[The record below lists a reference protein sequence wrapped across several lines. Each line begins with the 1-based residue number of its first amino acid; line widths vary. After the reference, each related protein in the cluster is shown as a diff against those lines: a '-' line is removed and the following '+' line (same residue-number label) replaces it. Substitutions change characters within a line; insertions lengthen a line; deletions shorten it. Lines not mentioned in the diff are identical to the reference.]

1 MRYLVEVI
9 ESEQAPQGQLAQ
21 SQSVQASAAP
31 AHRTVNVV
39 EAGADPTGAADS
51 TAAINQ
57 AIRRVHEAGG
67 GTVHLPAGSYK
78 VSAPFIELLGGVH
91 LQGAGRESTVI
102 FADTGT
108 GSEQKTAI
116 IHAGTWFTPRIGKDD
131 LLMGVSDLWIK
142 SSHARPSHVSSATPR
157 PGQDGMNPNIG
168 GILLNTELGD
178 NPPEPDGAH
187 RIENVLIWDVAF
199 GVAVLGLDDQGCQLR
214 NIRVRRTL
222 GPGVVIGKSPEHIT
236 SVTAGRR
243 EIGAADNILDA
254 VDVSGAN
261 IAGGTN
267 AGFEIYATN
276 TTLTACKSWYNR
288 RSIAGVEGKVGGIWD
303 TSNMHRFTAAGA
315 GFFVRGGRNM
325 LASCTAQE
333 NGGHGVVLVGYS
345 SQVTGCRSA
354 SSSWHDCVSGEAK
367 AGEAA
372 DFFVT
377 NWAHHLIFSNNIAQA
392 EYKGKNAKYGFAI
405 EKWSHD
411 IQGRSNLTVDLP
423 TPHIAKSLGA
433 FNRIEINHETLN

>member
-21 SQSVQASAAP
+21 SQSVPAP
-31 AHRTVNVV
+31 APATHRTVNVV
-39 EAGADPTGAADS
+39 GAGADPTGVKDS
-51 TAAINQ
+51 TEAINE

-102 FADTGT
+102 FADTGA

-116 IHAGTWFTPRIGKDD
+116 IHAGTWHAPRISKNN
-131 LLMGVSDLWIK
+131 LLMGISDLWIK
-142 SSHARPSHVSSATPR
+142 SSHPRPSHVSSTAPTA
-157 PGQDGMNPNIG
+157 GKDGMHPNIG

-222 GPGVVIGKSPEHIT
+222 GAGVVVGKSPEHIA

-243 EIGAADNILDA
+243 EIGAADNIIDA

-276 TTLTACKSWYNR
+276 STLIGCKSWYNR
-288 RSIAGVEGKVGGIWD
+288 RSIHGIEGKPGGIWD

-315 GFFVRGGRNM
+315 GFFVRGGRNI
-325 LASCTAQE
+325 LTACTAQE
-333 NGGHGVVLVGYS
+333 NGGHGFVLVGHS
-345 SQVTGCRSA
+345 SDR
-354 SSSWHDCVSGEAK
+354 
-367 AGEAA
+367 
-372 DFFVT
+372 
-377 NWAHHLIFSNNIAQA
+377 
-392 EYKGKNAKYGFAI
+392 
-405 EKWSHD
+405 
-411 IQGRSNLTVDLP
+411 
-423 TPHIAKSLGA
+423 KSVV
-433 FNRIEINHETLN
+433 

>member
-9 ESEQAPQGQLAQ
+9 EAEQAPQGQLAQ
-21 SQSVQASAAP
+21 PQSVPAP
-31 AHRTVNVV
+31 APATHRTVNVV

-91 LQGAGRESTVI
+91 LQGAGRESTII
-102 FADTGT
+102 FADTGA
-108 GSEQKTAI
+108 GAEQKTAI
-116 IHAGTWFTPRIGKDD
+116 IHAGTWLTPRVGKDN

-157 PGQDGMNPNIG
+157 PGQDGMHPNIG

-178 NPPEPDGAH
+178 NPPEPDGSH

-243 EIGAADNILDA
+243 EIGAADNILDC

-267 AGFEIYATN
+267 AGFEVYATN
-276 TTLTACKSWYNR
+276 TTLIGCKSWYNR
-288 RSIAGVEGKVGGIWD
+288 RSIHGAEGRPGGIWD

-315 GFFVRGGRNM
+315 GFVIRGGRNI
-325 LASCTAQE
+325 LTGCTAQE
-333 NGGHGVVLVGYS
+333 NGGHGVVIVGHS

-367 AGEAA
+367 ASEAA

-377 NWAHHLIFSNNIAQA
+377 NWAHHLILSSNIAQA
-392 EYKGKNAKYGFAI
+392 EHKGKTPRYGFAI
-405 EKWSHD
+405 EKWAHD
-411 IQGRSNLTVDLP
+411 ISGTSNMTVDIP
-423 TPHIAKSLGA
+423 TPHRATDMGVAVKL
-433 FNRIEINHETLN
+433 EINTNTIN

>member
-9 ESEQAPQGQLAQ
+9 EQ
-21 SQSVQASAAP
+21 SPEAVEVQNQSP
-31 AHRTVNVV
+31 AKHRTVDVV
-39 EAGADPTGAADS
+39 AAGADPTGTQDS
-51 TAAINQ
+51 TAVIND

-67 GTVHLPAGSYK
+67 GTVHLPAGSYR

-91 LQGAGRESTVI
+91 LQGAGREPTVI
-102 FADTGT
+102 FADTGA

-116 IHAGTWFTPRIGKDD
+116 IHAGTWFTPRVGKDN

-142 SSHARPSHVSSATPR
+142 SSHARPSHVSSATPSA
-157 PGQDGMNPNIG
+157 GKDGMHPNIG

-178 NPPEPDGAH
+178 APPEPDGAH
-187 RIENVLIWDVAF
+187 TIENVLIWDAAF
-199 GVAVLGLDDQGCQLR
+199 GVAVLGLDDQGCQIR

-243 EIGAADNILDA
+243 EIGAADNILDC

-261 IAGGTN
+261 IAGGTS

-276 TTLTACKSWYNR
+276 TTLIGCKSWYNR
-288 RSIAGVEGKVGGIWD
+288 RSIHGIEGKPGGIWD

-333 NGGHGVVLVGYS
+333 NGGHGFVLVGHS
-345 SQVTGCRSA
+345 SQIAGCRSA

-367 AGEAA
+367 ASEAA

-392 EYKGKNAKYGFAI
+392 EYKGKNPRYGFAI
-405 EKWSHD
+405 EKWAHD
-411 IQGRSNLTVDLP
+411 ISGTSNMTVDIP
-423 TPHIAKSLGA
+423 SPHRATDMGVAVKL
-433 FNRIEINHETLN
+433 EINTNTIN

>member
-1 MRYLVEVI
+1 MRYLVEVV
-9 ESEQAPQGQLAQ
+9 EQVPEAVEVQNQ
-21 SQSVQASAAP
+21 SP
-31 AHRTVNVV
+31 AKHRTVDVV
-39 EAGADPTGAADS
+39 AAGADPTGAADS

-91 LQGAGRESTVI
+91 LQGAGRESTII
-102 FADTGT
+102 FADTGA
-108 GSEQKTAI
+108 GAEQKTAI
-116 IHAGTWFTPRIGKDD
+116 IHAGTWFTPRVGKDN

-157 PGQDGMNPNIG
+157 PGQDGMHPNIG

-214 NIRVRRTL
+214 NVRVRRTL

-267 AGFEIYATN
+267 AGFEVYATN
-276 TTLTACKSWYNR
+276 TTLIGCKSWYNR
-288 RSIAGVEGKVGGIWD
+288 RSIAGVEGKVGSIWD

-325 LASCTAQE
+325 LSSCTAQE
-333 NGGHGVVLVGYS
+333 NGGHGVVIVGHS

-367 AGEAA
+367 PAEAA

-377 NWAHHLIFSNNIAQA
+377 NWAHHLILSSNIAQA
-392 EYKGKNAKYGFAI
+392 EYKGKNPRYGFAI
-405 EKWSHD
+405 EKWAHD
-411 IQGRSNLTVDLP
+411 ISGTSNMTVDIP
-423 TPHIAKSLGA
+423 TPHRATDMGVAVKL
-433 FNRIEINHETLN
+433 EINTNTIN

>member
-9 ESEQAPQGQLAQ
+9 EAEQSAQ
-21 SQSVQASAAP
+21 PQSVQAPAAP

-39 EAGADPTGAADS
+39 DAGADPAGVKDS
-51 TAAINQ
+51 TAAING

-67 GTVHLPAGSYK
+67 GTVHLPAGAYR

-91 LQGAGRESTVI
+91 LQGAGRESTII
-102 FADTGT
+102 FADTGA

-116 IHAGTWFTPRIGKDD
+116 IHAGGWFTPRIGKDN

-142 SSHARPSHVSSATPR
+142 SSHARPSHVSSTTPR

-261 IAGGTN
+261 IGGGTN

-288 RSIAGVEGKVGGIWD
+288 RSIAGVEGKVGSIWD

-325 LASCTAQE
+325 LSSCTAQE
-333 NGGHGVVLVGYS
+333 NGGHGVVIVGHS

-367 AGEAA
+367 PAEAA

-377 NWAHHLIFSNNIAQA
+377 NWAHHLILSSNIAQA

-411 IQGRSNLTVDLP
+411 ISGTSNMTVDIP
-423 TPHIAKSLGA
+423 TPHRTTDMGVAVKL
-433 FNRIEINHETLN
+433 EINTNTIN

>member
-9 ESEQAPQGQLAQ
+9 EAEQAHGLAAQ
-21 SQSVQASAAP
+21 PQSVQASAAP

-91 LQGAGRESTVI
+91 LQGAGRESTII
-102 FADTGT
+102 FADTGA
-108 GSEQKTAI
+108 GAEQKTAI
-116 IHAGTWFTPRIGKDD
+116 IHAGTWFTPRVGKDN

-157 PGQDGMNPNIG
+157 PGQDGMHPNIG

-178 NPPEPDGAH
+178 APPEPDGAH
-187 RIENVLIWDVAF
+187 RIENVLIWDTAF

-214 NIRVRRTL
+214 NVRVRRTL
-222 GPGVVIGKSPEHIT
+222 GTGVVIGKSPEHIT

-243 EIGAADNILDA
+243 EIGAADNILDC

-276 TTLTACKSWYNR
+276 TTLIGCKSWYNR
-288 RSIAGVEGKVGGIWD
+288 RSIHGAEGRPGGIWD

-315 GFFVRGGRNM
+315 GFFIRGGRNI
-325 LASCTAQE
+325 LTACTAQE
-333 NGGHGVVLVGYS
+333 NGGHGFVLVGHS

-367 AGEAA
+367 PAEAA

-377 NWAHHLIFSNNIAQA
+377 NWAHHLILSSNIAQA
-392 EYKGKNAKYGFAI
+392 EYKGKTPRYGFAI
-405 EKWSHD
+405 EKWAHD
-411 IQGRSNLTVDLP
+411 ISGTSNMTVDIP
-423 TPHIAKSLGA
+423 TPHRATDMGVAVKL
-433 FNRIEINHETLN
+433 EINTNTIN

>member
-9 ESEQAPQGQLAQ
+9 EQ
-21 SQSVQASAAP
+21 SPEAVEVQNQSP
-31 AHRTVNVV
+31 AKHRTVDVV
-39 EAGADPTGAADS
+39 AAGADPTGAADS

-67 GTVHLPAGSYK
+67 GTVHLPAGAYR

-102 FADTGT
+102 FADTGA

-116 IHAGTWFTPRIGKDD
+116 IHAGTWHAPRISKNN
-131 LLMGVSDLWIK
+131 LLMGISDLWIK
-142 SSHARPSHVSSATPR
+142 SSHPRPSHVSSTAPTA
-157 PGQDGMNPNIG
+157 GKDGMHPNIG
-168 GILLNTELGD
+168 GILLHTELGD
-178 NPPEPDGAH
+178 NPPEPDGTH

-222 GPGVVIGKSPEHIT
+222 GAGVVIGKSPEHIT

-243 EIGAADNILDA
+243 EIGAADNILDC

-276 TTLTACKSWYNR
+276 TTLIGCKSWYNR
-288 RSIAGVEGKVGGIWD
+288 RSIHGAEGRPGGIWD

-325 LASCTAQE
+325 LSSCTAQE
-333 NGGHGVVLVGYS
+333 NGGHGFVLVGHS

-367 AGEAA
+367 PAEAA

-392 EYKGKNAKYGFAI
+392 EYKGKNPRYGFAI
-405 EKWSHD
+405 EKWAHD
-411 IQGRSNLTVDLP
+411 ISGTSNMTVDIP
-423 TPHIAKSLGA
+423 TPHRATDMGVAVKL
-433 FNRIEINHETLN
+433 EINTNTIN

>member
-9 ESEQAPQGQLAQ
+9 EQ
-21 SQSVQASAAP
+21 SPEAVEVQNQSP
-31 AHRTVNVV
+31 AKHRTVDVV
-39 EAGADPTGAADS
+39 AAGADPTGAADS

-91 LQGAGRESTVI
+91 LQGAGRESTII
-102 FADTGT
+102 FADTGA
-108 GSEQKTAI
+108 GAEQKTAI
-116 IHAGTWFTPRIGKDD
+116 IHAGTWFTPRVGKDN

-187 RIENVLIWDVAF
+187 RIENVLIWDTAF

-214 NIRVRRTL
+214 NVRVRRTL

-243 EIGAADNILDA
+243 EIGAADNILDC

-267 AGFEIYATN
+267 AGFEVYATN
-276 TTLTACKSWYNR
+276 TTLIGCKSWYNR
-288 RSIAGVEGKVGGIWD
+288 RSIAGVEGKVGSIWD

-325 LASCTAQE
+325 LSSCTAQE
-333 NGGHGVVLVGYS
+333 NGGHGVVIVGHS

-367 AGEAA
+367 PAEAA

-377 NWAHHLIFSNNIAQA
+377 NWAHHLILSSNIAQA

-411 IQGRSNLTVDLP
+411 IQGRSNLTVDIP
-423 TPHIAKSLGA
+423 TPHHATDMGVAVKL
-433 FNRIEINHETLN
+433 EINTNTIN

>member
-1 MRYLVEVI
+1 MRYLVEVV
-9 ESEQAPQGQLAQ
+9 EQVPEAVEVQKQ
-21 SQSVQASAAP
+21 SP
-31 AHRTVNVV
+31 AKHRTVDVV
-39 EAGADPTGAADS
+39 AAGADPTGAADS

-91 LQGAGRESTVI
+91 LQGAGRESTII
-102 FADTGT
+102 FADTGA
-108 GSEQKTAI
+108 GAEQKTAI
-116 IHAGTWFTPRIGKDD
+116 IHAGTWFTPRVGKDN

-157 PGQDGMNPNIG
+157 LGQDGMNPNIG

-199 GVAVLGLDDQGCQLR
+199 GMAVLGLDDQGCQLR
-214 NIRVRRTL
+214 NVRVRRTL

-261 IAGGTN
+261 IAGGTS

-276 TTLTACKSWYNR
+276 TTLIGCKSWYNR
-288 RSIAGVEGKVGGIWD
+288 RSIHGIEGKPGGIWD

-325 LASCTAQE
+325 LSSCTAQE
-333 NGGHGVVLVGYS
+333 NGGHGVVIVGHS

-367 AGEAA
+367 PAEAA

-377 NWAHHLIFSNNIAQA
+377 NWAHHLILSSNIAQS

-411 IQGRSNLTVDLP
+411 ISGTSNMTVDIP
-423 TPHIAKSLGA
+423 TPHRATDMGVAVKL
-433 FNRIEINHETLN
+433 EINTNTIN

>member
-9 ESEQAPQGQLAQ
+9 EAEQAHGLAAQ
-21 SQSVQASAAP
+21 PQSVQASAAP

-67 GTVHLPAGSYK
+67 GTVHLPAGSYR

-102 FADTGT
+102 FADTSA

-116 IHAGTWFTPRIGKDD
+116 IHAGTWFTPRIGGDN

-142 SSHARPSHVSSATPR
+142 SSHPRPSHVSSAIPSA
-157 PGQDGMNPNIG
+157 GKDGMHPNIG
-168 GILLNTELGD
+168 GILLHTELGD
-178 NPPEPDGAH
+178 NPHEPDGAH

-199 GVAVLGLDDQGCQLR
+199 GMAVLGLDDQGCQLR

-222 GPGVVIGKSPEHIT
+222 GPGVVIGKSPDHLA

-254 VDVSGAN
+254 VDVSGSN
-261 IAGGTN
+261 IAGGTS

-276 TTLTACKSWYNR
+276 TTLTSCKSWYNR
-288 RSIAGVEGKVGGIWD
+288 RSIHGIDGKPAGIWD
-303 TSNMHRFTAAGA
+303 TASNHKFTAAGA
-315 GFFVRGGRNM
+315 GFFIRGGRNM

-333 NGGHGVVLVGYS
+333 NGGHGVVIVGHS

-367 AGEAA
+367 PAEAA
-372 DFFVT
+372 DYFIT
-377 NWAHHLIFSNNIAQA
+377 NWAHHLILSNNIAQA
-392 EYKGKNAKYGFAI
+392 EYKGRSARTGFAI

-411 IQGRSNLTVDLP
+411 MQGRSNLTVDIP
-423 TPHIAKSLGA
+423 TPHTAKSLGA
-433 FNRIEINHETLN
+433 FNRVEINHETLN

>member
-1 MRYLVEVI
+1 MRYLVEVV
-9 ESEQAPQGQLAQ
+9 EQVPEAVEVQKQ
-21 SQSVQASAAP
+21 SP
-31 AHRTVNVV
+31 AKHRTVDVV
-39 EAGADPTGAADS
+39 AAGADPTGAADS

-91 LQGAGRESTVI
+91 LQGAGRESTII
-102 FADTGT
+102 FADTGA
-108 GSEQKTAI
+108 GAEQKTAV
-116 IHAGTWFTPRIGKDD
+116 IHAGTWFTPRVGKDN
-131 LLMGVSDLWIK
+131 LLMGVSDLWVK

-157 PGQDGMNPNIG
+157 PGQDGMHPNIG

-243 EIGAADNILDA
+243 EIGAADNILDC

-261 IAGGTN
+261 IAGGTS

-276 TTLTACKSWYNR
+276 TTLIGCKSWYNR
-288 RSIAGVEGKVGGIWD
+288 RSIAGVEGKVGSIWD

-315 GFFVRGGRNM
+315 GFFIRGGRNM

-333 NGGHGVVLVGYS
+333 NGGHGVVIVGHS

-367 AGEAA
+367 PAEAA

-411 IQGRSNLTVDLP
+411 ISGTSNMTVDIP
-423 TPHIAKSLGA
+423 TPHRATDMGVAVKL
-433 FNRIEINHETLN
+433 EINTNTIN

>member
-9 ESEQAPQGQLAQ
+9 EAEQAHGQATQ
-21 SQSVQASAAP
+21 PQSVQASAAP

-39 EAGADPTGAADS
+39 EAGADPAGVKDS
-51 TAAINQ
+51 TAVIND

-67 GTVHLPAGSYK
+67 GTVHLPAGAYR

-102 FADTGT
+102 FADTGA

-116 IHAGTWFTPRIGKDD
+116 IHAGTWFTPRIGKDN

-142 SSHARPSHVSSATPR
+142 SSHARPSHVSSTTPR
-157 PGQDGMNPNIG
+157 PGQDGMHPNIG
-168 GILLNTELGD
+168 GILLHTELGD
-178 NPPEPDGAH
+178 DPAEPDGAH

-214 NIRVRRTL
+214 NIRVRRAL
-222 GPGVVIGKSPEHIT
+222 GTGVVIGKSPEHIA

-243 EIGAADNILDA
+243 ETGAADNILDG

-261 IAGGTN
+261 IAGGTS
-267 AGFEIYATN
+267 AGFEIHATN
-276 TTLTACKSWYNR
+276 TTLLGCKAWYNR
-288 RSIAGVEGKVGGIWD
+288 RSIAGVEGKTGSIWD

-315 GFFVRGGRNM
+315 GFFIRGGRNM

-333 NGGHGVVLVGYS
+333 NGGHGVVIVGHS

-367 AGEAA
+367 ASEAA

-377 NWAHHLIFSNNIAQA
+377 NWAHHLILSSNIAQA
-392 EYKGKNAKYGFAI
+392 EYKGKTPRYGFAI
-405 EKWSHD
+405 EKWAHD
-411 IQGRSNLTVDLP
+411 ISGTSNMTVDIP
-423 TPHIAKSLGA
+423 TPHRATDMGVAVKL
-433 FNRIEINHETLN
+433 EINTNTIN

>member
-9 ESEQAPQGQLAQ
+9 EAEQAPQGQLAQ
-21 SQSVQASAAP
+21 PQSVPAP
-31 AHRTVNVV
+31 APATHRTVNVV

-91 LQGAGRESTVI
+91 LQGAGRESTII
-102 FADTGT
+102 FADTGA
-108 GSEQKTAI
+108 GAEQKTAI
-116 IHAGTWFTPRIGKDD
+116 IHAGTWLTPRVGKDN

-142 SSHARPSHVSSATPR
+142 SSHPRPSHVSSTAPTV
-157 PGQDGMNPNIG
+157 GKDGMHPNIG
-168 GILLNTELGD
+168 GILLHTELGD

-243 EIGAADNILDA
+243 EIGAADNILDC

-267 AGFEIYATN
+267 AGFEVYATN
-276 TTLTACKSWYNR
+276 TTLIGCKSWYNR
-288 RSIAGVEGKVGGIWD
+288 RSIHGAEG
-303 TSNMHRFTAAGA
+303 
-315 GFFVRGGRNM
+315 
-325 LASCTAQE
+325 
-333 NGGHGVVLVGYS
+333 
-345 SQVTGCRSA
+345 
-354 SSSWHDCVSGEAK
+354 
-367 AGEAA
+367 
-372 DFFVT
+372 
-377 NWAHHLIFSNNIAQA
+377 
-392 EYKGKNAKYGFAI
+392 
-405 EKWSHD
+405 
-411 IQGRSNLTVDLP
+411 
-423 TPHIAKSLGA
+423 
-433 FNRIEINHETLN
+433 

>member
-1 MRYLVEVI
+1 MRYLVEVV
-9 ESEQAPQGQLAQ
+9 EQVPEAVEVQKQ
-21 SQSVQASAAP
+21 SP
-31 AHRTVNVV
+31 AKHRTVDVV
-39 EAGADPTGAADS
+39 AAGADPTGAADS
-51 TAAINQ
+51 TAVINQ

-102 FADTGT
+102 FADTGA
-108 GSEQKTAI
+108 GSEQKAAI
-116 IHAGTWFTPRIGKDD
+116 IHAGTWFTPRVGKEN

-142 SSHARPSHVSSATPR
+142 SSHPRPSHVSSATPR
-157 PGQDGMNPNIG
+157 PGQDGMHPNIG

-178 NPPEPDGAH
+178 NPAEPDGAH
-187 RIENVLIWDVAF
+187 RIENVLIWDAAF

-214 NIRVRRTL
+214 NVRVRRTL
-222 GPGVVIGKSPEHIT
+222 GPGVVIGKSPDHLAA
-236 SVTAGRR
+236 VTAGRR

-254 VDVSGAN
+254 IDVSGAN

-276 TTLTACKSWYNR
+276 TTLTSCKSWYNR
-288 RSIAGVEGKVGGIWD
+288 RSIHGAEGRPGGIWD

-315 GFFVRGGRNM
+315 GFFIRGGRNM
-325 LASCTAQE
+325 LSSCTAQE
-333 NGGHGVVLVGYS
+333 NGGHGFVLVGHS

-367 AGEAA
+367 ASEAA

-377 NWAHHLIFSNNIAQA
+377 NWAHHLILSSNIAQA
-392 EYKGKNAKYGFAI
+392 EYKGKTPRYGVAV
-405 EKWSHD
+405 EKWAHD
-411 IQGRSNLTVDLP
+411 ITGHSNMTVDIP
-423 TPHIAKSLGA
+423 TPHRATDMGVAVKL
-433 FNRIEINHETLN
+433 EINTNTIN

>member
-1 MRYLVEVI
+1 MRYLIEVVEQVPEAVEV
-9 ESEQAPQGQLAQ
+9 QKQ
-21 SQSVQASAAP
+21 SP
-31 AHRTVNVV
+31 AKHRTVDVV
-39 EAGADPTGAADS
+39 AAGADPTGATDS
-51 TAAINQ
+51 TAVINA

-67 GTVHLPAGSYK
+67 GTVHLPAGAYK
-78 VSAPFIELLGGVH
+78 VSTPFIELLGGVH

-102 FADTGT
+102 FADTGA

-116 IHAGTWFTPRIGKDD
+116 IHAGTWFTPRVGKDN

-142 SSHARPSHVSSATPR
+142 SSHPRPSHVSSATPR
-157 PGQDGMNPNIG
+157 PGQDGMHPNIG

-178 NPPEPDGAH
+178 NPAEPDGAH
-187 RIENVLIWDVAF
+187 RIENVLIWDAAF

-222 GPGVVIGKSPEHIT
+222 GAGVVIGKSPEHIT

-243 EIGAADNILDA
+243 ETGAADNILDA

-276 TTLTACKSWYNR
+276 TTLTSCKSWYNR
-288 RSIAGVEGKVGGIWD
+288 RSIHGAEGRPGGIWD

-315 GFFVRGGRNM
+315 GFFVRGGRNI
-325 LASCTAQE
+325 LTGCTAQE
-333 NGGHGVVLVGYS
+333 NGGHGFVMVGHS

-354 SSSWHDCVSGEAK
+354 SSSWNDCVDGEAK
-367 AGEAA
+367 PSEAA
-372 DFFVT
+372 DFFIT
-377 NWAHHLIFSNNIAQA
+377 NWAHHLILSSNIAQA
-392 EYKGKNAKYGFAI
+392 EYKGKNPRYGFAI
-405 EKWSHD
+405 EKWAHD
-411 IQGRSNLTVDLP
+411 ISGTSNMTVDIP
-423 TPHIAKSLGA
+423 TPHRATDMGVAVKL
-433 FNRIEINHETLN
+433 EINTDTIGK

>member
-1 MRYLVEVI
+1 MRYLVEVV
-9 ESEQAPQGQLAQ
+9 EQVPEAVEVQKQ
-21 SQSVQASAAP
+21 SP
-31 AHRTVNVV
+31 AKHRTVDVV
-39 EAGADPTGAADS
+39 AAGADPTGAADS

-91 LQGAGRESTVI
+91 LQGAGRESTII
-102 FADTGT
+102 FADTGA
-108 GSEQKTAI
+108 GAEQKTAI
-116 IHAGTWFTPRIGKDD
+116 IHAGTWLTPRVGKDN

-142 SSHARPSHVSSATPR
+142 SSHPRPSHVSSTAPTV
-157 PGQDGMNPNIG
+157 GKDGMHPNIG
-168 GILLNTELGD
+168 GILLHTELGD
-178 NPPEPDGAH
+178 NPPEPDGTH

-214 NIRVRRTL
+214 NVRVRRTL

-288 RSIAGVEGKVGGIWD
+288 RSIHGAEGRPGGIWD

-315 GFFVRGGRNM
+315 GFFIRGGRNM

-333 NGGHGVVLVGYS
+333 NGGHGVVIVGHS

-367 AGEAA
+367 ASEAA

-377 NWAHHLIFSNNIAQA
+377 NWAHHLILSSNIAQA
-392 EYKGKNAKYGFAI
+392 EYKGKTPRYGFAI
-405 EKWSHD
+405 EKWAHD
-411 IQGRSNLTVDLP
+411 ISGTSNMTVDIP
-423 TPHIAKSLGA
+423 TPHRATDMGVAVKL
-433 FNRIEINHETLN
+433 EINTNTIN

>member
-21 SQSVQASAAP
+21 SQSVPAP
-31 AHRTVNVV
+31 APATHRTVNVV
-39 EAGADPTGAADS
+39 GAGADPTGVKDS
-51 TAAINQ
+51 TEAINE

-67 GTVHLPAGSYK
+67 GTVHLPAGAYR

-102 FADTGT
+102 FADTGA

-116 IHAGTWFTPRIGKDD
+116 IHAGTWHAPRISKNN
-131 LLMGVSDLWIK
+131 LLMGISDLWIK
-142 SSHARPSHVSSATPR
+142 SSHPRPSHVSSTAPTA
-157 PGQDGMNPNIG
+157 GKDGMHPNIG
-168 GILLNTELGD
+168 GILLHTELGD
-178 NPPEPDGAH
+178 NPPEPDGTH
-187 RIENVLIWDVAF
+187 RIENVLIWDTAF

-214 NIRVRRTL
+214 NVRVRRTL
-222 GPGVVIGKSPEHIT
+222 GTGVVIGKSPEHIT

-243 EIGAADNILDA
+243 EIGAADNILDC

-276 TTLTACKSWYNR
+276 TTLIGCKSWYNR
-288 RSIAGVEGKVGGIWD
+288 RSIHGAEGRPGGIWD

-315 GFFVRGGRNM
+315 GFFIRGGRNI
-325 LASCTAQE
+325 LTACTAQE
-333 NGGHGVVLVGYS
+333 NGGHGFVLVGHS

-367 AGEAA
+367 PSEAA
-372 DFFVT
+372 DFFIT
-377 NWAHHLIFSNNIAQA
+377 NWAHHLILSSNIAQA
-392 EYKGKNAKYGFAI
+392 EYKGKNAKYGFAV
-405 EKWSHD
+405 EKWAHD
-411 IQGRSNLTVDLP
+411 ISGASNMTVDIP
-423 TPHIAKSLGA
+423 TPHRATDMGVAVKL
-433 FNRIEINHETLN
+433 EINTNTIN

>member
-9 ESEQAPQGQLAQ
+9 EAEQAHGQATQ
-21 SQSVQASAAP
+21 PQSVQASAAP

-39 EAGADPTGAADS
+39 EAGADPAGVKDS
-51 TAAINQ
+51 TAVIND

-67 GTVHLPAGSYK
+67 GTVHLPAGAYR

-102 FADTGT
+102 FADTGA

-116 IHAGTWFTPRIGKDD
+116 IHAGTWFTPRIGKDN

-142 SSHARPSHVSSATPR
+142 SSHARPSHVSSTTPR
-157 PGQDGMNPNIG
+157 PGQDGMHPNIG
-168 GILLNTELGD
+168 GILLHTELGD
-178 NPPEPDGAH
+178 NPAEPDGAH

-214 NIRVRRTL
+214 NIRVRRAL
-222 GPGVVIGKSPEHIT
+222 GTGVVIGKSPEHIA

-243 EIGAADNILDA
+243 ETGAADNILDG

-261 IAGGTN
+261 IAGGTS
-267 AGFEIYATN
+267 AGFEIHATN
-276 TTLTACKSWYNR
+276 TTLLGCKAWYNR
-288 RSIAGVEGKVGGIWD
+288 RSIAGVEGKTGSIWD

-315 GFFVRGGRNM
+315 GFFIRGGRNM

-333 NGGHGVVLVGYS
+333 NGGHGVVIVGHS

-367 AGEAA
+367 PAEAA

-377 NWAHHLIFSNNIAQA
+377 NWAHHLILSSNIAQA
-392 EYKGKNAKYGFAI
+392 EYKGKTPRYGFAI
-405 EKWSHD
+405 EKWAHD
-411 IQGRSNLTVDLP
+411 ILGTSNMTVDIP
-423 TPHIAKSLGA
+423 TPHRATDIGVAVKL
-433 FNRIEINHETLN
+433 EINNTTIN

>member
-1 MRYLVEVI
+1 MKYVVDVVETATPAP
-9 ESEQAPQGQLAQ
+9 ESQTPAP
-21 SQSVQASAAP
+21 VAAT
-31 AHRTVNVV
+31 HRTVNVV
-39 EAGADPTGAADS
+39 DAGADPTGAKDS
-51 TAAINQ
+51 TAVIND

-67 GTVHLPAGSYK
+67 GTVHLPAGAYR

-91 LQGAGRESTVI
+91 LQGAGRESTVV
-102 FADTGT
+102 FAETGA

-116 IHAGTWFTPRIGKDD
+116 IHAGSWFTPRVGKDN

-142 SSHARPSHVSSATPR
+142 SSHPRPSHVSPATPR
-157 PGQDGMNPNIG
+157 PGQDGMHPNIG

-178 NPPEPDGAH
+178 NPAEPDGAH
-187 RIENVLIWDVAF
+187 RIENVLVWDTAF

-243 EIGAADNILDA
+243 ETGAADNILDG

-261 IAGGTN
+261 IGGGTN

-276 TTLTACKSWYNR
+276 TTLVGCKAWYNR
-288 RSIAGVEGKVGGIWD
+288 RSIHGVEGRPGSIWD
-303 TSNMHRFTAAGA
+303 TSNMHRFTASGS
-315 GFFVRGGRNM
+315 GFFVRGGRNI
-325 LASCTAQE
+325 LTACTAQE
-333 NGGHGVVLVGYS
+333 NGGHGVVLVGHS

-354 SSSWHDCVSGEAK
+354 SSSWHDCVDGEAK

-372 DFFVT
+372 DFFIA

-392 EYKGKNAKYGFAI
+392 EYKGKNSKYGFAI
-405 EKWSHD
+405 EKWAHD
-411 IQGRSNLTVDLP
+411 ISGTSNMTVDIP
-423 TPHIAKSLGA
+423 TPHRATDMGVAVKL
-433 FNRIEINHETLN
+433 EINNTIN

>member
-1 MRYLVEVI
+1 MRYLVELI
-9 ESEQAPQGQLAQ
+9 EAEQAGQP
-21 SQSVQASAAP
+21 QSVQAPAAP

-39 EAGADPTGAADS
+39 ETGADPTGVKDS
-51 TAAINQ
+51 TAVINS
-57 AIRRVHEAGG
+57 AVRRVHEAGG
-67 GTVHLPAGSYK
+67 GTVHLPAGAYR

-102 FADTGT
+102 FADAGA
-108 GSEQKTAI
+108 GAEQKTAI
-116 IHAGTWFTPRIGKDD
+116 IHAGTWFTPRVGKDN

-142 SSHARPSHVSSATPR
+142 SSHPRPSHVSSATPR
-157 PGQDGMNPNIG
+157 PGQDGMHPNIG

-178 NPPEPDGAH
+178 NPPEPDGSH

-214 NIRVRRTL
+214 NVRVRRTL
-222 GPGVVIGKSPEHIT
+222 GPGVVVGKSPEHIT

-276 TTLTACKSWYNR
+276 TTLIGCKSWYNR
-288 RSIAGVEGKVGGIWD
+288 RSIHGAEGKPAGIWD

-315 GFFVRGGRNM
+315 GFFIRGGRNM

-333 NGGHGVVLVGYS
+333 NGGHGVVIVGHS
-345 SQVTGCRSA
+345 SQITGCRSA
-354 SSSWHDCVSGEAK
+354 SSSWYDCVSNEAK
-367 AGEAA
+367 PAEAA
-372 DFFVT
+372 DFFIT
-377 NWAHHLIFSNNIAQA
+377 NWAHHLILSSNIAQA
-392 EYKGKNAKYGFAI
+392 EYKGRGARTGFAI

-411 IQGRSNLTVDLP
+411 VQGRSNLTIDLP

-433 FNRIEINHETLN
+433 YNRVEINHETLN

>member
-1 MRYLVEVI
+1 MRYLVEVV
-9 ESEQAPQGQLAQ
+9 EQVPEAVEVQKQ
-21 SQSVQASAAP
+21 SP
-31 AHRTVNVV
+31 AKHRTVDVV
-39 EAGADPTGAADS
+39 AAGADPTGAADS

-91 LQGAGRESTVI
+91 LQGAGRGSTII
-102 FADTGT
+102 FADTGA
-108 GSEQKTAI
+108 GAEQKTAV
-116 IHAGTWFTPRIGKDD
+116 IHAGTWFTPRVGKDN
-131 LLMGVSDLWIK
+131 LLMGVSDLWVK

-157 PGQDGMNPNIG
+157 PGQDGMHPNIG

-243 EIGAADNILDA
+243 EIGAADNILDC

-261 IAGGTN
+261 IAGGTS

-276 TTLTACKSWYNR
+276 TTLIGCKSWYNR
-288 RSIAGVEGKVGGIWD
+288 RSIAGVEGKVGSIWD

-315 GFFVRGGRNM
+315 GFFIRGGRNM

-333 NGGHGVVLVGYS
+333 NGGHGVVIVGHS

-367 AGEAA
+367 PAEAA

-411 IQGRSNLTVDLP
+411 ISGTSNMTVDIP
-423 TPHIAKSLGA
+423 TPHRATDTGVAVKL
-433 FNRIEINHETLN
+433 EINTNTIN

>member
-1 MRYLVEVI
+1 MRYLVEVV
-9 ESEQAPQGQLAQ
+9 EQVPEAVEVQKQ
-21 SQSVQASAAP
+21 SP
-31 AHRTVNVV
+31 AKHRTVDVV
-39 EAGADPTGAADS
+39 AAGADPTGAADS

-91 LQGAGRESTVI
+91 LQGAGRESTII
-102 FADTGT
+102 FADTGA
-108 GSEQKTAI
+108 GAEQKTAI
-116 IHAGTWFTPRIGKDD
+116 IHAGTWFTPRVGKDN

-178 NPPEPDGAH
+178 NPPEPDGTH

-199 GVAVLGLDDQGCQLR
+199 GVVVLGLDDQGCQLR

-236 SVTAGRR
+236 SATAGRR

-267 AGFEIYATN
+267 AGFEVYATN

-288 RSIAGVEGKVGGIWD
+288 RSIHGAEGRPGGIWD

-315 GFFVRGGRNM
+315 GFFIRGGRNI
-325 LASCTAQE
+325 LTGCTAQE
-333 NGGHGVVLVGYS
+333 NGGHGFVMVGHS
-345 SQVTGCRSA
+345 SQVTSCRSA

-367 AGEAA
+367 AEEAA
-372 DFFVT
+372 DYFVT

-392 EYKGKNAKYGFAI
+392 EYKGKNPRYGFAI

-411 IQGRSNLTVDLP
+411 IQGRSNLTVDIP
-423 TPHIAKSLGA
+423 TPHRATDKGVAVKL
-433 FNRIEINHETLN
+433 EINTNTIN

>member
-9 ESEQAPQGQLAQ
+9 EQ
-21 SQSVQASAAP
+21 SPEAVEVQKQSP
-31 AHRTVNVV
+31 AKHRTVDVV
-39 EAGADPTGAADS
+39 AAGADPTGAADS

-91 LQGAGRESTVI
+91 LQGAGRESTII
-102 FADTGT
+102 FADTGA
-108 GSEQKTAI
+108 GAEQKTAI
-116 IHAGTWFTPRIGKDD
+116 IHAGTWFTPRIGKDN

-187 RIENVLIWDVAF
+187 RIENVLIWDTAF

-243 EIGAADNILDA
+243 EIGAADNILDC

-261 IAGGTN
+261 IAGGTS

-288 RSIAGVEGKVGGIWD
+288 RSTAGVEGKVGSIWD

-315 GFFVRGGRNM
+315 GFFIRGGRNM

-333 NGGHGVVLVGYS
+333 NGGHGVVIVGHS

-367 AGEAA
+367 PAEAA

-377 NWAHHLIFSNNIAQA
+377 NWAHHLILSSNIAQA
-392 EYKGKNAKYGFAI
+392 EYKGKTPRYGFAI
-405 EKWSHD
+405 EKWAHD
-411 IQGRSNLTVDLP
+411 ISGTSNMTVDIP
-423 TPHIAKSLGA
+423 APHRATDMGVAVKL
-433 FNRIEINHETLN
+433 EINTDTIGK

>member
-1 MRYLVEVI
+1 MRYLVEIV
-9 ESEQAPQGQLAQ
+9 EQVPEAVEVQKQ
-21 SQSVQASAAP
+21 SP
-31 AHRTVNVV
+31 AKHRTVDVV
-39 EAGADPTGAADS
+39 AAGADPTGAADS

-67 GTVHLPAGSYK
+67 GTVHLPAGSYR

-102 FADTGT
+102 FADTGA
-108 GSEQKTAI
+108 GAEQKTAI
-116 IHAGTWFTPRIGKDD
+116 IHAGSWFTPRIGKDN

-178 NPPEPDGAH
+178 SPAEPDGAH
-187 RIENVLIWDVAF
+187 RVENVLIWDVAF
-199 GVAVLGLDDQGCQLR
+199 GVAVLGLDDQGCQIR
-214 NIRVRRTL
+214 NVRVRRTL

-243 EIGAADNILDA
+243 EIGAADNILDC

-276 TTLTACKSWYNR
+276 TTLLGCKAWYNR
-288 RSIAGVEGKVGGIWD
+288 RSIHGAEGRPGGIWD

-333 NGGHGVVLVGYS
+333 NGGHGVVIVGHS

-367 AGEAA
+367 PAEAA

-377 NWAHHLIFSNNIAQA
+377 NWAHHLILSSNIAQA

-411 IQGRSNLTVDLP
+411 IQGRSNLTVDIP
-423 TPHIAKSLGA
+423 TPHHATDMGVAVKL
-433 FNRIEINHETLN
+433 EINTNTIN

>member
-9 ESEQAPQGQLAQ
+9 EQAPETAEAQ
-21 SQSVQASAAP
+21 KQSP
-31 AHRTVNVV
+31 AKHRTVDVV
-39 EAGADPTGAADS
+39 AAGADPTGAADS

-91 LQGAGRESTVI
+91 LQGAGRESTII
-102 FADTGT
+102 FADTGA
-108 GSEQKTAI
+108 GAEQKTAI
-116 IHAGTWFTPRIGKDD
+116 IHAGTWFTPRVGKDN

-199 GVAVLGLDDQGCQLR
+199 GMAVLGLDDQGCQLR
-214 NIRVRRTL
+214 NVRVRRTL

-267 AGFEIYATN
+267 AGFEVYATN
-276 TTLTACKSWYNR
+276 TTLIGCKSWYNR
-288 RSIAGVEGKVGGIWD
+288 RSIHGAEGKPAGIWD

-315 GFFVRGGRNM
+315 GFFIRGGRNM
-325 LASCTAQE
+325 LSSCTAQE
-333 NGGHGVVLVGYS
+333 NGGHGVVIVGHS

-411 IQGRSNLTVDLP
+411 VQGRSNLTVDLP
-423 TPHIAKSLGA
+423 TPHIAKNLGA

>member
-1 MRYLVEVI
+1 M
-9 ESEQAPQGQLAQ
+9 
-21 SQSVQASAAP
+21 SQP
-31 AHRTVNVV
+31 HRTVSVV
-39 EAGADPTGAADS
+39 DAGADPTGVTDS
-51 TAAINQ
+51 TAIINAAIH
-57 AIRRVHEAGG
+57 ATHIAGG
-67 GTVHLPAGSYK
+67 GTVYLPAGHYK
-78 VSAPFIELLGGVH
+78 VSSPFIELLGGVH

-102 FADTGT
+102 FADTSA
-108 GSEQKTAI
+108 GSSGKTAI
-116 IHAGTWFTPRIGKDD
+116 IHAGSWFAPRIGKEN
-131 LLMGVSDLWIK
+131 LLMGISDLWVK
-142 SSHARPSHVSSATPR
+142 SSHPRPSHVSSATPR

-178 NPPEPDGAH
+178 NPPEPDGSH

-222 GPGVVIGKSPEHIT
+222 GAGVVIGKSPEHLA

-243 EIGAADNILDA
+243 EIGAADNILDC

-261 IAGGTN
+261 IAGGTS

-276 TTLTACKSWYNR
+276 TTLIGCKSWYNR
-288 RSIAGVEGKVGGIWD
+288 RSITGVEGKTGSIWD

-315 GFFVRGGRNM
+315 GYFIRGGRNI
-325 LASCTAQE
+325 LTACTAQE
-333 NGGHGVVLVGYS
+333 NGGHGVVLVGHS

-411 IQGRSNLTVDLP
+411 IQGRSNLSVDIP
-423 TPHIAKSLGA
+423 TPHRATDMGVAVKL
-433 FNRIEINHETLN
+433 EINNTPIN

>member
-1 MRYLVEVI
+1 M
-9 ESEQAPQGQLAQ
+9 
-21 SQSVQASAAP
+21 SQP
-31 AHRTVNVV
+31 HRTVSVV
-39 EAGADPTGAADS
+39 DAGADPTGVTDS
-51 TAAINQ
+51 TAIINAAIH
-57 AIRRVHEAGG
+57 ATHIAGG
-67 GTVHLPAGSYK
+67 GTVYLPAGQYK
-78 VSAPFIELLGGVH
+78 VSSPFIELLGGVH

-102 FADTGT
+102 FADTSA
-108 GSEQKTAI
+108 GSSIKTAI
-116 IHAGTWFTPRIGKDD
+116 IHAGTWFTPRVGKDN

-187 RIENVLIWDVAF
+187 RIENVLIWDTAF

-214 NIRVRRTL
+214 NVRVRRTL

-243 EIGAADNILDA
+243 EIGAADNILDC

-267 AGFEIYATN
+267 AGFEVYATN
-276 TTLTACKSWYNR
+276 TTLIGCKSWYNR
-288 RSIAGVEGKVGGIWD
+288 RSIAGVEGKVGSIWD

-315 GFFVRGGRNM
+315 GYFIRGGRNM
-325 LASCTAQE
+325 LSSCTAQE
-333 NGGHGVVLVGYS
+333 NGGHGVVIVGHS

-367 AGEAA
+367 PAEAA

-377 NWAHHLIFSNNIAQA
+377 NWAHHLILSSNIAQA
-392 EYKGKNAKYGFAI
+392 EYKGKTPRYGFAI
-405 EKWSHD
+405 EKWAHD
-411 IQGRSNLTVDLP
+411 ISGTSNMTVDIP
-423 TPHIAKSLGA
+423 TPHRATDMGVAVKL
-433 FNRIEINHETLN
+433 EINTNTIN

>member
-9 ESEQAPQGQLAQ
+9 EAEQAHGLAAQ
-21 SQSVQASAAP
+21 PQSVQASAAP

-67 GTVHLPAGSYK
+67 GTVHLPAGAYR
-78 VSAPFIELLGGVH
+78 VSVPFIELLGGVH
-91 LQGAGRESTVI
+91 LQGAGRESTII
-102 FADTGT
+102 FADTGA
-108 GSEQKTAI
+108 GAEQKTAI
-116 IHAGTWFTPRIGKDD
+116 IHAGTWLAPRVGKDN

-157 PGQDGMNPNIG
+157 PGQDGMNPKIG

-214 NIRVRRTL
+214 NVRVRRTL
-222 GPGVVIGKSPEHIT
+222 GAGVVIGKSPEHIT

-267 AGFEIYATN
+267 AGFEVYATN
-276 TTLTACKSWYNR
+276 TTLIGCKSWYNR
-288 RSIAGVEGKVGGIWD
+288 RSIAGVEGKVGSIWD

-315 GFFVRGGRNM
+315 GFFIRGGRNI
-325 LASCTAQE
+325 LTGCTAQE
-333 NGGHGVVLVGYS
+333 NGGHGFVLVGHS

-367 AGEAA
+367 PAEAA
-372 DFFVT
+372 DFFIT

-392 EYKGKNAKYGFAI
+392 EYKGKNPRYGFAI
-405 EKWSHD
+405 EKWAHD
-411 IQGRSNLTVDLP
+411 ISGTSNMTVDIP
-423 TPHIAKSLGA
+423 TPHRATDMGVAVKL
-433 FNRIEINHETLN
+433 EINTNTIN

>member
-1 MRYLVEVI
+1 MRYLVEVV
-9 ESEQAPQGQLAQ
+9 EQVPEAVEVQKQ
-21 SQSVQASAAP
+21 SP
-31 AHRTVNVV
+31 AKHRTVDVV
-39 EAGADPTGAADS
+39 AAGADPTGAADS
-51 TAAINQ
+51 TTVINA

-67 GTVHLPAGSYK
+67 GTVHLPAGAYR

-102 FADTGT
+102 FADTSV
-108 GSEQKTAI
+108 GSDQKTAI
-116 IHAGTWFTPRIGKDD
+116 IHAGTWFTPRVGKDN

-142 SSHARPSHVSSATPR
+142 SSHPRPSHVSSTTPTA
-157 PGQDGMNPNIG
+157 GKDGMHPSIG

-178 NPPEPDGAH
+178 QPPEPDGAH

-222 GPGVVIGKSPEHIT
+222 GPGVVIGKAPDHVA

-243 EIGAADNILDA
+243 EIGAADNILDC

-261 IAGGTN
+261 IAGGTS
-267 AGFEIYATN
+267 AGFEIHATN
-276 TTLTACKSWYNR
+276 TTLIGCKSWYNR
-288 RSIAGVEGKVGGIWD
+288 RSVHGAEGRPGGIWD
-303 TSNMHRFTAAGA
+303 TANMHRFTAAGA
-315 GFFVRGGRNM
+315 GFFVRGGRNI
-325 LASCTAQE
+325 LTGCTAQE
-333 NGGHGVVLVGYS
+333 NGGHGFVLVGHS
-345 SQVTGCRSA
+345 SQITGCRSA

-367 AGEAA
+367 PAEAA

-392 EYKGKNAKYGFAI
+392 EYKGKTPRYGIAI
-405 EKWSHD
+405 EKWAHD
-411 IQGRSNLTVDLP
+411 ISGTSNMTVDIP
-423 TPHIAKSLGA
+423 TSHRATDMGVAVKL
-433 FNRIEINHETLN
+433 EINTDTIGK

>member
-9 ESEQAPQGQLAQ
+9 EAEQAHGQATQ
-21 SQSVQASAAP
+21 PQSVQASAAP

-39 EAGADPTGAADS
+39 EAGADPAGVKDS
-51 TAAINQ
+51 TAVIND

-67 GTVHLPAGSYK
+67 GTVHLPAGAYR

-102 FADTGT
+102 FADTGA

-116 IHAGTWFTPRIGKDD
+116 IHAGTWFTPRIGKDN

-142 SSHARPSHVSSATPR
+142 SSHARPSHVSSTTPR
-157 PGQDGMNPNIG
+157 PGQDGMHPNIG
-168 GILLNTELGD
+168 GILLHTELGD
-178 NPPEPDGAH
+178 NPAEPDGAH

-214 NIRVRRTL
+214 NIRVRRAL
-222 GPGVVIGKSPEHIT
+222 GTGVVIGKSPEHIA

-243 EIGAADNILDA
+243 ETGAADNILDG

-261 IAGGTN
+261 IAGGTS
-267 AGFEIYATN
+267 AGFEIHATN
-276 TTLTACKSWYNR
+276 TTLLGCKAWYNR
-288 RSIAGVEGKVGGIWD
+288 RSIAGVEGKTGSIWD

-315 GFFVRGGRNM
+315 GFFIRGGRNM

-333 NGGHGVVLVGYS
+333 NGGHGVVIVGHS

-367 AGEAA
+367 PAEAA

-377 NWAHHLIFSNNIAQA
+377 NWAHHLILSSNIAQA
-392 EYKGKNAKYGFAI
+392 EYKGKNPRYGFAI
-405 EKWSHD
+405 EKWAHD
-411 IQGRSNLTVDLP
+411 ISGTSNMTVDIP
-423 TPHIAKSLGA
+423 TPHRATDMGA
-433 FNRIEINHETLN
+433 AVKLEINNNTIN

>member
-9 ESEQAPQGQLAQ
+9 EQ
-21 SQSVQASAAP
+21 SPEAVEVQNQSP
-31 AHRTVNVV
+31 AKHRTVDVV
-39 EAGADPTGAADS
+39 AAGADPTGAADS

-67 GTVHLPAGSYK
+67 GTVHLPAGSYR

-102 FADTGT
+102 FADTGA

-116 IHAGTWFTPRIGKDD
+116 IHAGTWFTPRISKNN
-131 LLMGVSDLWIK
+131 LLMGISDLWIK

-157 PGQDGMNPNIG
+157 PGQDGMHPNIG

-178 NPPEPDGAH
+178 NPPEPDGTH

-236 SVTAGRR
+236 SATAGRR
-243 EIGAADNILDA
+243 EIGAADNILDC

-267 AGFEIYATN
+267 AGFEVYATN

-288 RSIAGVEGKVGGIWD
+288 RSIHGAEGRPGGIWD

-315 GFFVRGGRNM
+315 GFFIRGGRNI
-325 LASCTAQE
+325 LTGCTAQE
-333 NGGHGVVLVGYS
+333 NGGHGFVMVGHS
-345 SQVTGCRSA
+345 SQVTSCRSA

-367 AGEAA
+367 AEEAA
-372 DFFVT
+372 DYFVT

-392 EYKGKNAKYGFAI
+392 EYKGKNPRYGFAI

-411 IQGRSNLTVDLP
+411 IQGRSNLTVDIP
-423 TPHIAKSLGA
+423 TPHRATDMGVAVKL
-433 FNRIEINHETLN
+433 EINTNTIN

>member
-9 ESEQAPQGQLAQ
+9 EQAPETAEAQ
-21 SQSVQASAAP
+21 KQSP
-31 AHRTVNVV
+31 AKHRTVDVV
-39 EAGADPTGAADS
+39 AAGADPTGAADS

-102 FADTGT
+102 FADTGA
-108 GSEQKTAI
+108 GAEQKTAV
-116 IHAGTWFTPRIGKDD
+116 IHAGTWFTPRVGKDN

-267 AGFEIYATN
+267 AGFEVYATN
-276 TTLTACKSWYNR
+276 TTLIGCKSWYNR
-288 RSIAGVEGKVGGIWD
+288 RSIAGVEGKVGSIWD

-325 LASCTAQE
+325 LSSCTAQE
-333 NGGHGVVLVGYS
+333 NGGHGVVIVGHS

-367 AGEAA
+367 PAEAA

-377 NWAHHLIFSNNIAQA
+377 NWAHHLILSSNIAQA

-411 IQGRSNLTVDLP
+411 ISGTSNMTVDIP
-423 TPHIAKSLGA
+423 TPHRATDMGVAVKL
-433 FNRIEINHETLN
+433 EINTNTIN

>member
-1 MRYLVEVI
+1 M
-9 ESEQAPQGQLAQ
+9 
-21 SQSVQASAAP
+21 SQP
-31 AHRTVNVV
+31 HRTVSVV
-39 EAGADPTGAADS
+39 DAGADPTGVTDS
-51 TAAINQ
+51 TAIINAAIH
-57 AIRRVHEAGG
+57 ATHTAGG
-67 GTVHLPAGSYK
+67 GTVYLPAGHYK

-102 FADTGT
+102 FADTGA
-108 GSEQKTAI
+108 GSAGKTAI
-116 IHAGTWFTPRIGKDD
+116 IHAGSWHAPRIGRDN

-142 SSHARPSHVSSATPR
+142 SSHPRPSHVSSTTPR
-157 PGQDGMNPNIG
+157 PGQDGMHPNIG

-187 RIENVLIWDVAF
+187 RIENVLVWDVAF

-222 GPGVVIGKSPEHIT
+222 GPGVVIGKSPDHLA

-243 EIGAADNILDA
+243 EIGAADNILDG
-254 VDVSGAN
+254 VDVSSAN
-261 IAGGTN
+261 IAGGTS

-276 TTLTACKSWYNR
+276 TTVTSCKSWYNR
-288 RSIAGVEGKVGGIWD
+288 RSTSGVEGKPGSIWD
-303 TSNMHRFTAAGA
+303 TASNHKFTAAGA
-315 GFFVRGGRNM
+315 GFFIRGGRNM

-333 NGGHGVVLVGYS
+333 NGGHGVVIVGHS
-345 SQVTGCRSA
+345 SQITGCRSA

-367 AGEAA
+367 PAEAA
-372 DFFVT
+372 DYFIA
-377 NWAHHLIFSNNIAQA
+377 NWAHHLILSNNIAQA
-392 EYKGKNAKYGFAI
+392 EYKGRSARTGFAI

-411 IQGRSNLTVDLP
+411 IQGRSNLTVDIP

>member
-9 ESEQAPQGQLAQ
+9 EAEQAPPGQSAQPQSEQAA
-21 SQSVQASAAP
+21 VAP
-31 AHRTVNVV
+31 THRTVNVV
-39 EAGADPTGAADS
+39 DAGADPTGVKDS
-51 TAAINQ
+51 TAVINA

-67 GTVHLPAGSYK
+67 GTVHLPAGAYR

-91 LQGAGRESTVI
+91 LQGAGRESTII
-102 FADTGT
+102 FADTGA

-116 IHAGTWFTPRIGKDD
+116 IHAGTWLTPRVGKDN

-142 SSHARPSHVSSATPR
+142 SSHARPSHVSSTTPR
-157 PGQDGMNPNIG
+157 PGQDGMHPNIG
-168 GILLNTELGD
+168 GILLHTELGD

-222 GPGVVIGKSPEHIT
+222 GAGVVVGKSPEHIA

-243 EIGAADNILDA
+243 EIGAADNIIDA

-276 TTLTACKSWYNR
+276 STLIGCKSWYNR
-288 RSIAGVEGKVGGIWD
+288 RSIHGIEGKPGGIWD

-315 GFFVRGGRNM
+315 GFFIRGGRNM

-333 NGGHGVVLVGYS
+333 NGGHGFVLVGHS

-367 AGEAA
+367 PAEAA

-377 NWAHHLIFSNNIAQA
+377 NWAHHLILSSNIAQA
-392 EYKGKNAKYGFAI
+392 EYKGKTPRYGFAI
-405 EKWSHD
+405 EKWAHD
-411 IQGRSNLTVDLP
+411 ISGTSNMTVDIP
-423 TPHIAKSLGA
+423 TPHRATDMGVAVKL
-433 FNRIEINHETLN
+433 EINNNTIN